1 MERSLTLLA
10 AVAAA
15 IIAVVPPLGYFA
27 RSYQAEQAII
37 QTEAQINARLLTATI
52 NANPDLWQFQL
63 LRLDALLAAGTSDGT
78 AETRVIAD
86 AAGEVL
92 AENRTDLPVPL
103 VEAQADVHDA
113 ARKVGTVTIYRSLR
127 PVVEHTALLALV
139 FTLIGV
145 AAFVA
150 LRILPARSLRRAVDL
165 LVKERERGREMKHA
179 LAAAAETSRQQVLLR
194 SLIDALADHISFK
207 DADGRYLG
215 GNRSFAG
222 MVGRPMEEIVGLRD
236 ADLVN
241 PERAA
246 LIRSRD
252 TEILRTLQPM
262 QLEEWV
268 TFGDGRK
275 RLMEVTK
282 APFRSAEG
290 EFIGVL
296 AIAHDITQRKQDED
310 DIRRAKELAEEATRT
325 KSDFL
330 ANMSHEIRTPMNA
343 ILGLS
348 HLILK
353 TELSE
358 RQRDYIQKVESS
370 GVHLMGIINDILDFS
385 KVEAGKIELERAEF
399 ELQSLLD
406 SAIALVAEKSC
417 AKGLDLVFDV
427 APDVPCRLV
436 GDSLRLSQIL
446 VNFANNAVKFTAHG
460 EIVISAQ
467 VQHRVGDQLL
477 MRFAV
482 KDTGIGMTPE
492 QMTRLFESFHQAD
505 SSITRKY
512 GGTGLGLAISKRLAE
527 LMGGEVGVDSTAGA
541 GSTFWFTALVGL
553 GSEPQATA
561 QSAQPATGDA
571 RQLLAALQGA
581 RILLVE
587 DNDINQIVA
596 SEILA
601 EAGLEVDIAH
611 DGLMAIEMVQA
622 IPYDLVLMD
631 MQMPVMDG
639 VAATVAIRKLAGF
652 EDLPIVAM
660 TANAMDKDR
669 ERCLQAGMTDFL
681 SKPIEPAE
689 LWRVLLQWT
698 RVPQPV

>member
-1 MERSLTLLA
+1 MT
-10 AVAAA
+10 
-15 IIAVVPPLGYFA
+15 F
-27 RSYQAEQAII
+27 
-37 QTEAQINARLLTATI
+37 
-52 NANPDLWQFQL
+52 
-63 LRLDALLAAGTSDGT
+63 
-78 AETRVIAD
+78 
-86 AAGEVL
+86 
-92 AENRTDLPVPL
+92 
-103 VEAQADVHDA
+103 
-113 ARKVGTVTIYRSLR
+113 
-127 PVVEHTALLALV
+127 
-139 FTLIGV
+139 
-145 AAFVA
+145 
-150 LRILPARSLRRAVDL
+150 
-165 LVKERERGREMKHA
+165 
-179 LAAAAETSRQQVLLR
+179 
-194 SLIDALADHISFK
+194 
-207 DADGRYLG
+207 ADGR
-215 GNRSFAG
+215 
-222 MVGRPMEEIVGLRD
+222 LRLLD
-236 ADLVN
+236 
-241 PERAA
+241 
-246 LIRSRD
+246 
-252 TEILRTLQPM
+252 
-262 QLEEWV
+262 
-268 TFGDGRK
+268 
-275 RLMEVTK
+275 VTK
-282 APFRSAEG
+282 APFRDADG

-296 AIAHDITQRKQDED
+296 GIAHDITQRKQDED

-358 RQRDYIQKVESS
+358 RQRDYVQKVESS
-370 GVHLMGIINDILDFS
+370 GLHLMGIINDILDFS
-385 KVEAGKIELERAEF
+385 KVEAGKIELEQAEF

-427 APDVPCRLV
+427 APDVPRHLV

-446 VNFANNAVKFTAHG
+446 VNFANNAVKFTEHG
-460 EIVISAQ
+460 EIVVSAQ
-467 VQHRVGDQLL
+467 VQQRVGDQLL

-482 KDTGIGMTPE
+482 KDTGIGMTPD

-541 GSTFWFTALVGL
+541 GSTFWFTALVGI
-553 GSEPQATA
+553 GSEPTATA
-561 QSAQPATGDA
+561 RSTQPAAGDA
-571 RQLLAALQGA
+571 RQLLASLQGA

-601 EAGLEVDIAH
+601 DAGLEVDIAH

-639 VAATVAIRKLAGF
+639 IAATIAIRQLAGF

-669 ERCLQAGMTDFL
+669 ERCLQAGMTDYL
-681 SKPIEPAE
+681 SKPFEPAE
-689 LWRVLLQWT
+689 LWRVLLRWT